1 VQSKEIHRVLNEG
14 FPYVTFDIIR
24 ERIIEV
30 KEFGACAGGSRQ
42 RAAGSGQKDQQ

>member
-1 VQSKEIHRVLNEG
+1 MQSKEIHRVLNEV

-42 RAAGSGQKDQQ
+42 GAAGSGQKDQQ